1 MTPSPT
7 ITLFVFGPAFG
18 LPEASPFCTKTEVQ
32 LKMAG
37 LSYRKEGAT
46 PEDLPKGQLPY
57 IDDSGERIADSH
69 FIRAHIERK
78 YGVDLDGGLDA
89 GERAQAWA
97 IERMLE
103 NHFNSAYGLRALDHP
118 VRISTSGRRTSS
130 MTSRSRCAPRCEKKC
145 AAGSPTRLFEVGI
158 ARHTPDEIVELGDRS
173 LMALSALL
181 GDKPY
186 LMGERP
192 SGVDA
197 TMFGA
202 LAGILT
208 PFFESALRRRAESY
222 PNLVAYTDRLMRQYY
237 PEHAWQAALAA

>member
-1 MTPSPT
+1 MTTAPT

-46 PEDLPKGQLPY
+46 PEDSPKGQLPY

-78 YGVDLDGGLDA
+78 YGVDLDEGLDA
-89 GERAQAWA
+89 AERAQAWA
-97 IERMLE
+97 VERMLE
-103 NHFNSAYGLRALDHP
+103 NHFNSATGYARWIIRENFDIGPAHFFDNVPEPMRAQRRED
-118 VRISTSGRRTSS
+118 VRNSV
-130 MTSRSRCAPRCEKKC
+130 AN
-145 AAGSPTRLFEVGI
+145 RLFEVGI

-173 LMALSALL
+173 LMTLSALL
-181 GDKPY
+181 ADKPY

>member
-46 PEDLPKGQLPY
+46 PEDSPKGQLPY
-57 IDDSGERIADSH
+57 IDDNGERIADSH

-78 YGVDLDGGLDA
+78 YGIDLDAGLDA
-89 GERAQAWA
+89 GERARAWA

-103 NHFNSAYGLRALDHP
+103 NHFNWATGYARWIIRENFDIGPAHFFDHVPEPMRAQRRED
-118 VRISTSGRRTSS
+118 VRNSV
-130 MTSRSRCAPRCEKKC
+130 AN
-145 AAGSPTRLFEVGI
+145 RLFEVGI

-181 GDKPY
+181 ADKPY

-237 PEHAWQAALAA
+237 PDHAWQADLAA